1 MTSGTTRGF
10 VGKRRDRGQGL
21 PPGQHLTDAF
31 PVLSTGPTPRVSRND
46 WELFIRTGPD
56 TSMRWTWQD
65 FMALPISAI
74 VADIHCV
81 TSWSK
86 LETRWR
92 GVSLDVLLK
101 DVQTSDHY
109 VMAHSYGGYSTN
121 LALDDL
127 RGDKAWIVFEHDGVE
142 LTAEHGGPARLL
154 VPHLYFW
161 KSAKWIH
168 GFVTQE
174 RNMPGLWERNGYHLH
189 ADPWREERYSRWS

>member
-1 MTSGTTRGF
+1 MPDTTRGF
-10 VGKRRDRGQGL
+10 VGRRRDPSPDL
-21 PPGQHLTDAF
+21 PPGQHLTEGF
-31 PVLSTGPTPRVSRND
+31 PVLSTGPTPRVTKDN

-56 TSMRWTWQD
+56 ASMRWTWRE
-65 FMALPISAI
+65 FMALPVST
-74 VADIHCV
+74 VNTDIHCV

-86 LETRWR
+86 LGTRWR

-101 DVQTSDHY
+101 DVPVTDRY

-121 LALDDL
+121 HRLDDL
-127 RGDKAWIVFEHDGVE
+127 LGGKAWIAFEYDG
-142 LTAEHGGPARLL
+142 TALDPEHGGPARLL

-174 RNMPGLWERNGYHLH
+174 TDTPGLWERNGYHLRG
-189 ADPWREERYSRWS
+189 DPWKEERYARWS